1 MAGMGIAGSAHTP
14 SRAPKAMQHTAKP
27 ARAHAAIA
35 LWAAPMKRT
44 TGQDRSITRHW
55 RPATQAVRG
64 GTWRSEMGETSEALF
79 LTSGYSYDDAATVA
93 ARFAGEEEGM
103 TYSRLQNPTVQML
116 EERIALLEGAQACRA
131 QASGMAAMT
140 TALLCQLSAGDHIVA
155 AKAAFGSC
163 RWLVDNLLPRFGI
176 SGTTIDAGDNAAWE
190 AAIRPNT
197 KVFFFESPANPTMDV
212 VDMEAICT
220 VARKHGIVTV
230 VDNAFATSALQKP
243 MEFGADVV
251 AYSATKMM
259 DGQGRVLAGAVCGST
274 EFIDGVLLPF
284 QRNTGPNIAPFNAWV
299 VLKGLETLDLRIFRQ
314 SENALKVATFLETR
328 VPRVLYPYLPSHPQ
342 HALAKKQM
350 KAGGSI
356 LSIELDGGRAEAHAL
371 LDALEL
377 IDISNNIGD
386 SRSLMC
392 HPASSTHH
400 GVGAE
405 TRADMG
411 VGENMLRLNVGLEDP
426 QDVIDDLDQALRK
439 VGL

>member
-1 MAGMGIAGSAHTP
+1 
-14 SRAPKAMQHTAKP
+14 
-27 ARAHAAIA
+27 
-35 LWAAPMKRT
+35 MKRT

-79 LTSGYSYDDAATVA
+79 LTSGYAYDDAATVA
-93 ARFAGEEEGM
+93 ARFAGEAEGM

-116 EERIALLEGAQACRA
+116 EERIALLEGAEACRA

-163 RWLVDNLLPRFGI
+163 RWLVDHLMPRFGI
-176 SGTTIDAGDNAAWE
+176 AGTTINASDNAAWE
-190 AAIRPNT
+190 AAIRPET

-212 VDMEAICT
+212 VDLEFICT
-220 VARKHGIVTV
+220 LARNHGIVTV

-259 DGQGRVLAGAVCGST
+259 DGQGRVLAGAVCGSDEYINT
-274 EFIDGVLLPF
+274 VLLPF

-314 SENALKVATFLETR
+314 SENALKVAEFLETR

-342 HALAKKQM
+342 HHLAIRQM

-356 LSIELDGGRAEAHAL
+356 LSIELDGGRAEAHGL
-371 LDALEL
+371 LDGLEL
-377 IDISNNIGD
+377 VDISNNIGD

-400 GVGAE
+400 GVGPE

-426 QDVIDDLDQALRK
+426 QDVIDDLDQALRRI
-439 VGL
+439 GL